1 MFAPIHI
8 RGKHADEKLS
18 IIPIPNEGHSHA
30 EWRGDKTMTYAPRPN
45 EFIPYQEVLP
55 VRVGRPK
62 TIRPGLWRR
71 LVGAVFESRERQV
84 ERAAERY
91 IARSG
96 GRLTDEIERQIAD
109 HLITGKWWQ

>member
-1 MFAPIHI
+1 MFVPIHI
-8 RGKHADEKLS
+8 AGTHADEKLS
-18 IIPIPNEGHSHA
+18 IIPIPNEGHSHP
-30 EWRGDKTMTYAPRPN
+30 EWRGDKIMTYAPRPS

-55 VRVGRPK
+55 VQASRAK
-62 TIRPGLWRR
+62 AARPGLWRR
-71 LVGAVFESRERQV
+71 FVGAVFESRERYV